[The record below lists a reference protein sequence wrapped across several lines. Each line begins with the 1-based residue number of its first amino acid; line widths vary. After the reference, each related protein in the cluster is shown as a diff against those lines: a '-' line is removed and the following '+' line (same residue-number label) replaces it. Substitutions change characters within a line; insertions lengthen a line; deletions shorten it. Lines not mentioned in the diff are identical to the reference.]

1 MANTYSAIA
10 TVTVGNGGAGS
21 IQFTSIPGTY
31 KDLLIKYSLRSLRSG
46 ANFDTAVMSFNS
58 NSSNMSQITFQ
69 GGGRLVATSTFVTS
83 GSNYFDVNAEAG
95 GSQTSD
101 NIFSNTEV
109 YVADYTSSSAKSIS
123 VDMVTENNAIG
134 SYSAYA
140 DLASILWNST
150 SAVTSIGITANN
162 GNWAQYSTATLYGIK
177 NS

>member
-10 TVTVGNGGAGS
+10 TVTVGSGGTSS
-21 IQFTSIPGTY
+21 IQFTNIPAVY
-31 KDLLIKYSLRSLRSG
+31 KDLLIKYSLRSLRA

-69 GGGRLVATSTFVTS
+69 GTGRLVSTSTFVTS

-95 GSQTSD
+95 GSQTSN
-101 NIFSNTEV
+101 NIFSNAEV
-109 YVADYTSSSAKSIS
+109 YIADYTSSSAKSIS
-123 VDMVTENNAIG
+123 VNMVTENNAIG

-150 SAVTSIGITANN
+150 SAVSSISIAAAN

-177 NS
+177 NN